1 MQPFWRGSGVST
13 MMSVNIDIIFIENP
27 DNRELQIWSRT
38 ENGWDLKITPPGTK
52 GRRGFR
58 KKIIYQRPVAVPENL
73 CSNKCM
79 CIIVLNLTQLA
90 SGINQVYSGLP
101 LSATDCIVHISLV
114 TIKDSSAL
122 RETLKRITK
131 NRNIMPCFH
140 IILQN
145 AL

>member
-1 MQPFWRGSGVST
+1 MADSGVST
-13 MMSVNIDIIFIENP
+13 MMSVNKDFIFFENL

-38 ENGWDLKITPPGTK
+38 ENGGDLKITPGTK
-52 GRRGFR
+52 ERRGFR

-101 LSATDCIVHISLV
+101 LSTTDCIVHISLV

-122 RETLKRITK
+122 RETLKRIIK
-131 NRNIMPCFH
+131 NRNTMPCFH
-140 IILQN
+140 IIL
-145 AL
+145 